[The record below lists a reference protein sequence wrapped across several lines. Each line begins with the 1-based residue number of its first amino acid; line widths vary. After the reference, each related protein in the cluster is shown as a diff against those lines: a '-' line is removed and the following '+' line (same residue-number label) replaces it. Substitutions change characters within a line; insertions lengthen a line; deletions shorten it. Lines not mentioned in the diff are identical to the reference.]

1 MRTYQIAVIHGDGI
15 GPEVC
20 QSAIDVIQAAIG
32 NSKLLEFTEY
42 PAGAE
47 HFLKTGDSAPKSTME
62 ACRKADAVLHGAAGL
77 PGVVHPDG
85 TEAGVD
91 IGLGLR
97 TQLDLYANVRPI
109 KLREGIVSPLR
120 GRSVGDIDYT
130 IIREDSEGMYASRG
144 AGAVLREEVAVDML
158 ILTRKGVERVC
169 RSAFEI
175 ARKSA
180 GAPRDGKKR
189 VTCCDKGN
197 VLRSLAFFRRVFDE
211 VGEQYPDVEKDYSYV
226 DAMTV
231 HLVERP
237 DFYNVIVSENLFGDI
252 ISDLGAVTVGG
263 MGMSPTAEIGDH
275 HGFFQAA
282 HGSAPTIAGQGIA
295 NPYGTILAGAM
306 MLHWL
311 AERHD
316 EPALAAT
323 GERIEAAVSRALAGG
338 VKTRD
343 IGGSAPTRD
352 VTDAVI
358 GELRASVEAA

>member
-1 MRTYQIAVIHGDGI
+1 MQTYEIAVIHGDGI

-32 NSKLLEFTEY
+32 NSKVLEFTEY

-47 HFLKTGDSAPKSTME
+47 HFLKTGDGAPKATMD
-62 ACRKADAVLHGAAGL
+62 ACRKAAAILHGAAGL

-109 KLREGIVSPLR
+109 KLREGIVSRLR
-120 GRSVGDIDYT
+120 DRDVGEIDYT

-144 AGAVLREEVAVDML
+144 AGAVVREEMAVDML
-158 ILTRKGVERVC
+158 IVTRNGIERVC

-175 ARKSA
+175 ARKSN

-189 VTCCDKGN
+189 VTCCDKAN
-197 VLRSLAFFRRVFDE
+197 VLRSFAFFRRVFDE

-237 DFYNVIVSENLFGDI
+237 DFYNVIVTENLFGDI

-263 MGMSPTAEIGDH
+263 MGMSPTAELGDH

-311 AERHD
+311 AERHGD
-316 EPALAAT
+316 ASLTVT
-323 GERIEAAVSRALAGG
+323 GNRIEAAVSRALAGG
-338 VKTRD
+338 MKTRD
-343 IGGSAPTRD
+343 IGGGALTKD
-352 VTDAVI
+352 VTAAVI
-358 GELRASVEAA
+358 GELRMSVEVA

>member
-1 MRTYQIAVIHGDGI
+1 MQTYQIAVIHGDGI

-20 QSAIDVIQAAIG
+20 QSAIDVINVAVG
-32 NSKLLEFTEY
+32 NNKVLEFTEY
-42 PAGAE
+42 PAGAS
-47 HFLKTGDSAPKSTME
+47 HFLKTGDSAPKATMD
-62 ACRKADAVLHGAAGL
+62 ACRAADAVFHGAAGL

-120 GRSVGDIDYT
+120 GRSVGEIDYT

-144 AGAVLREEVAVDML
+144 AGAVVREEMAVDML

-169 RSAFEI
+169 RAAFEL
-175 ARKSA
+175 ARRSK

-189 VTCCDKGN
+189 VTCCDKAN
-197 VLRSLAFFRRVFDE
+197 VLRSMAFFRRVFDE
-211 VGEQYPDVEKDYSYV
+211 VGEQYPDVERDYSYV

-237 DFYNVIVSENLFGDI
+237 DFYNVIVTENLFGDI

-263 MGMSPTAEIGDH
+263 MGMSPTAEIGDG

-306 MLHWL
+306 MLQWL
-311 AERHD
+311 AERHN
-316 EPALAAT
+316 EPFLEETAARIERAASQALAD
-323 GERIEAAVSRALAGG
+323 G

-343 IGGSAPTRD
+343 IGGEAHTRD
-352 VTDAVI
+352 ITAAVI
-358 GELRASVEAA
+358 ERLFA

>member
-1 MRTYQIAVIHGDGI
+1 MQTYEIAVIHGDGI

-32 NSKLLEFTEY
+32 NSKILAFTEY

-47 HFLKTGDSAPKSTME
+47 HFLKTGDGAPKATMD
-62 ACRKADAVLHGAAGL
+62 ACRKADAILHGAAGL

-97 TQLDLYANVRPI
+97 TQLDLYANIRPI
-109 KLREGIVSPLR
+109 KLREGIVSRLR
-120 GRSVGDIDYT
+120 GRELGEIDYT

-144 AGAVLREEVAVDML
+144 AGAVVREEMAVDML
-158 ILTRKGVERVC
+158 IVTRKGIERVC

-175 ARKSA
+175 ARKSN
-180 GAPRDGKKR
+180 GAPSDGKKR
-189 VTCCDKGN
+189 VTCCDKAN

-237 DFYNVIVSENLFGDI
+237 DFYNVIVTENLFGDI

-263 MGMSPTAEIGDH
+263 MGMSPTAELGDH

-311 AERHD
+311 AERHGD
-316 EPALAAT
+316 ASLTAT
-323 GERIEAAVSRALAGG
+323 GNRIEAAVSRALAGG

-343 IGGSAPTRD
+343 IGGAALTKD
-352 VTDAVI
+352 VTAAVI
-358 GELRASVEAA
+358 GELRTSVEVA